1 MRQQIPVK
9 KLLGKQK
16 KELGGLALLPD
27 SRIDLTDIPEIV
39 DWSEAVVGK
48 FYQPDSKWQYT
59 QPRVARV
66 KRRKR

>member
-1 MRQQIPVK
+1 MRQRIPVK

-48 FYQPDSKWQYT
+48 FYRPDSTWQ
-59 QPRVARV
+59 QIPMRVARV